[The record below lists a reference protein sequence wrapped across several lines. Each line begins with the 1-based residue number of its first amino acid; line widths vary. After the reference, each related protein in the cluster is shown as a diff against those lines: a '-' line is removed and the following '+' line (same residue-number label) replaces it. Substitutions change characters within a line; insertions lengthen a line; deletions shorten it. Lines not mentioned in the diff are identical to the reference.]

1 MVTFEIERDFSRI
14 ARLKT
19 GNVRRYLGSVFG
31 NILLAVVRSHY
42 TFYEAAMFPKQN
54 ECLYL
59 TCTVLQLVSYI
70 YIFVRLNHDIQN
82 SHMKAVV
89 CLHCGG
95 VLPGVLWLMLH
106 VSVKVATVLVAFL
119 GYVDCCGCRV
129 Y

>member
-1 MVTFEIERDFSRI
+1 MAAPSAATRIALLVAGAVVVTFEIERDFSRI

-70 YIFVRLNHDIQN
+70 YIYLSD
-82 SHMKAVV
+82 
-89 CLHCGG
+89 
-95 VLPGVLWLMLH
+95 
-106 VSVKVATVLVAFL
+106 
-119 GYVDCCGCRV
+119 
-129 Y
+129 